1 MKCKIF
7 FKNEIVGKILKTLNL
22 IVTGVLLFFTFLS
35 CSDSESENST
45 EIKATEVKDVDTA
58 VKALQDAID
67 EGKIIEGVF
76 HLPENKGW
84 EIFFTDATGIKFEY
98 DTKQVKTPY
107 ITIGSDS
114 CWFVSNDNTESFDR
128 MVDADRKSISS
139 KNGEN
144 SVTDVLNTYVL
155 AKQQSHNPLIDAI
168 AEDNN
173 SQVVIIAMSDGKSY
187 SFRRTDNILKSF
199 SILSA
204 KNPDLVFDDIV
215 YCIGSNN
222 LVAYTP
228 YVFDQSSLVAS
239 FTTSPD
245 TKVFVGE
252 NEQASGV
259 TANNFTEGVNYRLLS
274 SDKCQNSYNV
284 RIRHTGIP
292 VVYIQTPGAAPIVS
306 KEEWIKDA
314 SIKIVYPDGTVDYE
328 SNVLQIRG
336 RGNFTWDNF
345 PKKPYALK
353 LDKRSKILGMPK
365 HKRWVLLANWQDR
378 TLMRNDISFEIAKQ
392 TELSWTPRGY
402 FVEVVLNDKHQ
413 GNYYLCEQVK
423 VDENRVD
430 VAEMTAEDIAGGA
443 VTGGYLIEMDEY
455 FDEVNKFM
463 STMEFPYMFKD
474 PDEDILQKEQF
485 EYFQNFIAAFEKSL
499 LDEKKYKNHEYM
511 TFIDIDSFIDFWFAQ
526 ELCGNWEAN
535 YPKSCYFNK
544 NRNGKLKAGPVWDFD
559 WSTFI
564 PEESEQFRIKDA
576 VYYPRLFGD
585 PKFVERVKERWTLLK
600 PKFDTVTNTIRERA
614 AQIKESEKFNIAL
627 WPITTNHNGDEKL
640 TFQEAI
646 DYMVKAYDTK
656 LKWMDSQIPN
666 L

>member
-1 MKCKIF
+1 MCMNVNYYSRK
-7 FKNEIVGKILKTLNL
+7 EIVRKIIKKRNL
-22 IVTGVLLFFTFLS
+22 ILTGVLLVFTFLS
-35 CSDSESENST
+35 CSDNEESF
-45 EIKATEVKDVDTA
+45 EIKATVVKDVDNA
-58 VKALQDAID
+58 VKALQDAIG
-67 EGKIIEGVF
+67 EGKIVEGVF

-84 EIFFTDATGIKFEY
+84 EIFFTDATGIQFEY
-98 DTKQVKTPY
+98 DTKHVKTPY

-128 MVDADRKSISS
+128 IVDADRKSISS

-155 AKQQSHNPLIDAI
+155 AKQHSHNPLIDAI

-173 SQVVIIAMSDGKSY
+173 SQVLVIAMSDGKSY

-199 SILSA
+199 SILSVD
-204 KNPDLVFDDIV
+204 NPDLVFDDII
-215 YCIGSNN
+215 YCIGGNN

-228 YVFDQSSLVAS
+228 YVFDKSKLIATY
-239 FTTSPD
+239 TTSRD
-245 TKVFVGE
+245 TRVFVGD
-252 NEQASGV
+252 NEQTSGV
-259 TANNFTEGVNYRLLS
+259 TANDFTEGVNYKLLS
-274 SDKCQNSYNV
+274 SDDCQNSYTV

-306 KEEWIKDA
+306 KEDWVKDA

-328 SNVLQIRG
+328 SNLLQIRG
-336 RGNFTWDNF
+336 RGNFTWENF

-353 LDKRSKILGMPK
+353 LDKKSKILGMPK

-392 TELSWTPRGY
+392 TELGWTPRGY

-423 VDENRVD
+423 ADENRVNI
-430 VAEMTAEDIAGGA
+430 AEMTTEDIAGEA

-485 EYFQNFIAAFEKSL
+485 EYFQNFIAAFENSL

-535 YPKSCYFNK
+535 YPKSCYFHK
-544 NRNGKLKAGPVWDFD
+544 GRNGKLKAGPVWDFD
-559 WSTFI
+559 WSTFY
-564 PEESEQFRIKDA
+564 PEEAETFRIKDA
-576 VYYPRLFGD
+576 VYYPWLFGD
-585 PKFVERVKERWTLLK
+585 QKFVERVKERWTLFK
-600 PKFDTVTNTIRERA
+600 PKFDTVTDIIRQRA

-627 WPITTNHNGDEKL
+627 WPITTDHNGDEQL
-640 TFQEAI
+640 TFQEAV
-646 DYMVKAYDTK
+646 DRMVMAYETK
-656 LKWMDSQIPN
+656 LAWMDSQIPN